1 MDYDIDLISPS
12 SAYCFPEDVASA
24 AQQLWRDPVI
34 SKLLDNHS
42 SEFYLMDSA
51 P

>member
-1 MDYDIDLISPS
+1 MDYDVDLIS
-12 SAYCFPEDVASA
+12 SASNYCYPEGLALA
-24 AQQLWRDPVI
+24 AQQLWRDPI
-34 SKLLDNHS
+34 ITKLLDNHS